1 MLLDDKVAVVY
12 GAGSI
17 GGAVARAFG
26 AEGARVFV
34 GDRTAAKAEAL
45 AAEVEAAGGSARG
58 LEVDALDEASVRR
71 FVDSVAGEAGR
82 LDVSFNLVSVD
93 DVQGTPLV
101 EMEWANFMRPIE
113 TAVRS
118 NFLTVKAAVPHM
130 VRGGGGAI
138 LFFGGSGDP
147 VPNYSI
153 GGFQIALHAVE
164 AMRRQY
170 ASELGAAG
178 VRFVTLRTGGVPD
191 TIPDDDR
198 RDRERQRRSADR
210 LGGLAWWDPRH
221 HRDRPDDRLE
231 LLGRADRPAD
241 RVDRVRRVR
250 ARQVVLTRPV
260 KACRVRTANA
270 GRSPGGARPRRG
282 SIAR

>member
-1 MLLDDKVAVVY
+1 MLLEGKVAVVY

-45 AAEVEAAGGSARG
+45 AAAIEAAGGSARG
-58 LEVDALDEASVRR
+58 LEVDALDEGSVGH
-71 FVDSVAGEAGR
+71 FVDAVVGEAGR
-82 LDVSFNLVSVD
+82 LDISFDLISVG

-101 EMEWANFMRPIE
+101 EMGWEDFMRPIE
-113 TAVRS
+113 TAVRT
-118 NFLTVKAAVPHM
+118 NFLTVKAAAPHLI
-130 VRGGGGAI
+130 RGAGVV

-178 VRFVTLRTGGVPD
+178 VRFVTLRTGGVPG
-191 TIPDDDR
+191 TIPDVMD
-198 RDRERQRRSADR
+198 
-210 LGGLAWWDPRH
+210 GGEALTAS
-221 HRDRPDDRLE
+221 LNE
-231 LLGRADRPAD
+231 ATMTGRAATLEDVGAVAAFVASD
-241 RVDRVRRVR
+241 R
-250 ARQVVLTRPV
+250 ARTM
-260 KACRVRTANA
+260 TAATVNVSA
-270 GRSPGGARPRRG
+270 GAL
-282 SIAR
+282 ID

>member
-1 MLLDDKVAVVY
+1 MLLRDKVAVVY

-17 GGAVARAFG
+17 GGAVAGAFG
-26 AEGARVFV
+26 EEGARVFV

-45 AAEVEAAGGSARG
+45 AAEIEAAGGAARG
-58 LEVDALDEASVRR
+58 LGVDATDEDAVHG
-71 FVDSVAGEAGR
+71 FVEAVVGEAGR
-82 LDVSFNLVSVD
+82 LDVSFDLISVG

-101 EMEWANFMRPIE
+101 EMEWADFMRPIE

-130 VRGGGGAI
+130 VRGGGGVV

-153 GGFQIALHAVE
+153 GGFQVALHAIE

-178 VRFVTLRTGGVPD
+178 VRFVTLRTAGIPG
-191 TIPDDDR
+191 TIPDVMDGA
-198 RDRERQRRSADR
+198 EE
-210 LGGLAWWDPRH
+210 LAAS
-221 HRDRPDDRLE
+221 LNE
-231 LLGRADRPAD
+231 MTMTGRAAALED
-241 RVDRVRRVR
+241 VS
-250 ARQVVLTRPV
+250 
-260 KACRVRTANA
+260 A
-270 GRSPGGARPRRG
+270 GAL
-282 SIAR
+282 ID